1 MRIRGRSAVVLT
13 LITAAALAVGF
24 FAFAASAAADP
35 PACNPGTSPTDNK
48 SCVNFQV
55 LPNHSAASNS
65 LFVHTHTNYAHPGNK
80 PQGGFTKT
88 VTLLLDNDFAI
99 TPGTVPTCTTAQL
112 SGKTIAGAWS
122 TCGPGAGAAHNAYL
136 SPATAVSGRASTAP
150 ASNFPGCTLVFRG
163 PNSGGNSTVILYTRV
178 TLVANG
184 TANCASPATNG
195 TGNTTVVLQGT
206 IAPAGVAGF
215 GKKLA
220 IPGIDA
226 LPLPLDDFTA
236 LLKRGNYFKAKCSAT
251 PWKVRGTFAYS
262 AAGQAADRR
271 TRRKP
276 AKWGK
281 AAAARPPPR
290 SPRRRSRAS
299 AKRPRSSS
307 RPVARRRALN
317 AS

>member
-1 MRIRGRSAVVLT
+1 M
-13 LITAAALAVGF
+13 
-24 FAFAASAAADP
+24 
-35 PACNPGTSPTDNK
+35 
-48 SCVNFQV
+48 
-55 LPNHSAASNS
+55 
-65 LFVHTHTNYAHPGNK
+65 HTHTNYADPGNK

-88 VTLLLDNDFAI
+88 VTLLFDNDFAI

-112 SGKTIAGAWS
+112 SGKTIAQAWS

-136 SPATAVSGRASTAP
+136 SPASAVSGRASTAP
-150 ASNFPGCTLVFRG
+150 ASNFTGCTLVFRG

-184 TANCASPATNG
+184 TANCAAPATN
-195 TGNTTVVLQGT
+195 TSGNTTVLLQGT

-262 AAGQAADRR
+262 GAGQAAD
-271 TRRKP
+271 TSN
-276 AKWGK
+276 ATQTCQVGQGG
-281 AAAARPPPR
+281 AARPPPR